1 MSLPNDSL
9 KPTGNVDRK
18 PSVTFQEQNR
28 PSRPT
33 SNEDLRENKGQHFGF
48 SRHHS
53 SDNLSQDVESGRSG
67 MARKKSLVRPERE
80 RIDPNHRQ
88 WYYRNHA
95 AQMDQNRN
103 SNVVYMPSSTGF
115 LPQHGALPS
124 GSGMA
129 GFMGPGGGVSGYGV
143 TGSKAPPPMNFHR
156 GTSLR
161 RGKSILGQND
171 DKVESGIHFLRR
183 GVSMRRV
190 PPGNPDL
197 ANDNNDKQAE
207 TKAGTFDWI
216 APGPVGPW
224 MIYCWFITCCITSP
238 CLSMVGIKTPEQQRA
253 WREKMGLM
261 VIILCLMALVGYITF
276 GFTQTVCGIQNRY
289 LLDEVFKNKTHSSS
303 ALVGGKTLS
312 LDDWTHKPFPGDDNP
327 KYINLTTN
335 PIAYTSVSYT
345 HLTLPTIYSV

>member
-1 MSLPNDSL
+1 
-9 KPTGNVDRK
+9 
-18 PSVTFQEQNR
+18 
-28 PSRPT
+28 
-33 SNEDLRENKGQHFGF
+33 
-48 SRHHS
+48 
-53 SDNLSQDVESGRSG
+53 
-67 MARKKSLVRPERE
+67 
-80 RIDPNHRQ
+80 
-88 WYYRNHA
+88 
-95 AQMDQNRN
+95 
-103 SNVVYMPSSTGF
+103 MPSSTGF

-207 TKAGTFDWI
+207 TKAGSFDWI

-224 MIYCWFITCCITSP
+224 MIYCWFITCCITSS
-238 CLSMVGIKTPEQQRA
+238 CLNMVGIKTPEQQRA

-261 VIILCLMALVGYITF
+261 VIILCLMAIVGYITF
-276 GFTQTVCGIQNRY
+276 GFTETVCGIQNRY

-335 PIAYTSVSYT
+335 PIAYTYLYGADHGANLNLLFQKTGDACEGILEPVSNQNPPRYFKCAILRRRFPSGSRT
-345 HLTLPTIYSV
+345 FEDPGACHTVETRSKIMSNSTDIPAMEPPL

>member
-1 MSLPNDSL
+1 
-9 KPTGNVDRK
+9 
-18 PSVTFQEQNR
+18 
-28 PSRPT
+28 
-33 SNEDLRENKGQHFGF
+33 
-48 SRHHS
+48 
-53 SDNLSQDVESGRSG
+53 

-197 ANDNNDKQAE
+197 ANDNDDKQPE
-207 TKAGTFDWI
+207 TKAGSFDWI
-216 APGPVGPW
+216 APG
-224 MIYCWFITCCITSP
+224 
-238 CLSMVGIKTPEQQRA
+238 
-253 WREKMGLM
+253 
-261 VIILCLMALVGYITF
+261 
-276 GFTQTVCGIQNRY
+276 
-289 LLDEVFKNKTHSSS
+289 
-303 ALVGGKTLS
+303 LS
-312 LDDWTHKPFPGDDNP
+312 LIH
-327 KYINLTTN
+327 I
-335 PIAYTSVSYT
+335 
-345 HLTLPTIYSV
+345 